1 MKIVA
6 TISRNDSKYYQ
17 ISSEDEL
24 IGHCFGA
31 YGHSEAEAKE
41 DFLRS
46 IEEAKEMIVEDG
58 FSIPPDAEHIKV
70 EYKYDM

>member
-6 TISRNDSKYYQ
+6 TISRNDNNYYQ
-17 ISSEDEL
+17 ISSNDEL
-24 IGHCFGA
+24 IGHCFGG
-31 YGHSEAEAKE
+31 YGYTEAQAKE

-58 FSIPPDAEHIKV
+58 FSIPPEAEHIIV
-70 EYKYDM
+70 EYRYDI